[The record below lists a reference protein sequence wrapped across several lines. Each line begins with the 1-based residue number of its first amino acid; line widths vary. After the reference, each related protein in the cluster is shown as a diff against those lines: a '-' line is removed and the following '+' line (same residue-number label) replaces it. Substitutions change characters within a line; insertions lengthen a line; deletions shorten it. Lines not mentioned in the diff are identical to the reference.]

1 MRIVPGN
8 LLPSPGVFTGVES
21 TRSMPFLAL
30 MLALAP
36 FFATV
41 SGQVLDREGQPVAN
55 ATVTYK
61 MIGTIDRDIDGQT
74 VERARM
80 PKIVERNGRNFTTRT
95 NKKGAFTI
103 TGVDVGIYQV
113 EITAA
118 DGARIYTGRK
128 AVGDPGDPTSQNVLN
143 VDLSAVYR
151 GPAEPGGSTS
161 LAEGKRT
168 REQLALIRQE
178 NAHAEK
184 INRLIVRYHAELD
197 LQNWT
202 GAIAA
207 LKELIALDTHRWEF
221 YQNLGTLQANQMQY
235 EDAVR
240 SYASAIEVARSTLAN
255 ATDTDRA
262 LSSIG
267 DLFLAQADAYERL
280 GRIDDAV
287 AAYDRAAATY
297 PHPFMAHYRACNTL
311 ANNGRPDE
319 AIEKCNQAISDDAAR
334 WEPYQLL
341 GGIFAGAGKPN
352 DAIAAYQN
360 GAAAARKALE
370 LNAQSMAAKV
380 GLGQMLNAEGNLLV
394 QQKKFEEALPV
405 FSAAAEASAYPA
417 MPYFNLCAT
426 NYNLQRLADALAAC
440 DHAIASDPR
449 MADAYYIKALIL
461 FGQGEVEQG
470 RFVAPP
476 GTSEALNKYL
486 EFDPAGTHVA
496 AVREMINQL
505 NRPVKATYSAPKK

>member
-1 MRIVPGN
+1 
-8 LLPSPGVFTGVES
+8 
-21 TRSMPFLAL
+21 MPFLAFI
-30 MLALAP
+30 LAFAP

-41 SGQVLDREGQPVAN
+41 SGQVLDREGHPLPK

-61 MIGTIDRDIDGQT
+61 FIGTVDKRYQNIPGGLYEDPAML
-74 VERARM
+74 ERG
-80 PKIVERNGRNFTTRT
+80 GRTFTTKT
-95 NKKGAFTI
+95 NAKGAFSI
-103 TGVDVGIYQV
+103 TGLEFGVYEVK
-113 EITAA
+113 ITGP
-118 DGARIYTGRK
+118 DGAVVYFGK
-128 AVGDPGDPTSQNVLN
+128 KVVGDPGDQNSRNILN

-151 GPAEPGGSTS
+151 GPTEAGESTS

-168 REQLALIRQE
+168 REQVELVRQE
-178 NAHAEK
+178 NAHTAG

-197 LQNWT
+197 LQDWG
-202 GAIAA
+202 GAIAV
-207 LKELIALDTHRWEF
+207 LKELISLDTQRWEF

-235 EDAVR
+235 EDAVQ
-240 SYASAIEVARSTLAN
+240 SYAKAIEVARRTLAN

-262 LSSIG
+262 LTSIG

-280 GRIDDAV
+280 GRVDEAV
-287 AAYDRAAATY
+287 SAYDRAAASY

-319 AIEKCNQAISDDAAR
+319 AIQKCNQALIDDAVR

-341 GGIFAGAGKPN
+341 GGIFAAANKPD

-360 GAAAARKALE
+360 GVAAARKALE
-370 LNAQSMAAKV
+370 LNAGSMAAKI

-394 QQKKFEEALPV
+394 QQKKYEQALPV
-405 FSAAAEASAYPA
+405 FTEAAEASAYPA

-426 NYNLQRLADALAAC
+426 NYNLKRLQDALAAC

-449 MADAYYIKALIL
+449 MADAYYIKSVIL

-470 RFVAPP
+470 KLVVPP
-476 GTSEALNKYL
+476 GTTEALNKYL
-486 EFDPAGTHVA
+486 ELDPAGMHA
-496 AVREMINQL
+496 AEVREMINQL
-505 NRPVKATYSAPKK
+505 NRPVKATYSAPRK

>member
-1 MRIVPGN
+1 
-8 LLPSPGVFTGVES
+8 
-21 TRSMPFLAL
+21 

-41 SGQVLDREGQPVAN
+41 SGQVLDREGHPLDKAAVS
-55 ATVTYK
+55 YK
-61 MIGTIDRDIDGQT
+61 FIGTVDKQYQKIPGGLYENPKML
-74 VERARM
+74 ERG
-80 PKIVERNGRNFTTRT
+80 GRTFTTKT
-95 NKKGAFTI
+95 NSKGSFSI
-103 TGVDVGIYQV
+103 TGLEYGVYEVR
-113 EITAA
+113 ITGP
-118 DGARIYTGRK
+118 DGALVYFGK
-128 AVGDPGDPTSQNVLN
+128 KVVGDPGDENSRNVLN
-143 VDLSAVYR
+143 VDLSTVYR
-151 GPAEPGGSTS
+151 GPAEPGASTS

-319 AIEKCNQAISDDAAR
+319 AIEKCNQAITDDAAR

-394 QQKKFEEALPV
+394 EQKKFEEALPV

-486 EFDPAGTHVA
+486 EFDPAGTHVD

-505 NRPVKATYSAPKK
+505 NRPVKATYSLPRK